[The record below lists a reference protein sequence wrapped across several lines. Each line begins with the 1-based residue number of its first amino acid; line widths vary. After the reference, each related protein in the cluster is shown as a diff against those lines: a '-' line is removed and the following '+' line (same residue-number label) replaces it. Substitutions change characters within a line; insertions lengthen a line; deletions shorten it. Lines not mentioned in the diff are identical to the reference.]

1 MTRVL
6 HVIFIVGLLFSCK
19 KAEER
24 SCFKTTG
31 DFAEIDVAVTPFNE
45 LNLGKR
51 LHYTLVHDTVN
62 FVRIKGGKNLLQSIH
77 AETVAG
83 ILYIENENRCNFLR
97 SFAEI
102 IEVEIHFVALNRIEG
117 RISHEL
123 SSSDTI
129 SGSFFNLE
137 ITRASGNAA
146 LVVNTDFLNGFVN
159 DGNADYSFTGKTNFA
174 HIQANSNG
182 LADVRGLSVQQ
193 KLEITSRST
202 RSIFCKADGIPL
214 IVTIEATGDVYY
226 TGTPSSIT
234 LNKTGAGNLIQVD

>member
-6 HVIFIVGLLFSCK
+6 CAIFIVGLLFSCK

-24 SCFKTTG
+24 TCFKTTG
-31 DFAEIDVAVTPFNE
+31 DFAERDVAVAAFTE

-51 LHYTLVHDTVN
+51 LHYTLVHDTIN
-62 FVRIKGGKNLLQSIH
+62 FVRIKGGKNLIQSIR

-83 ILYIENENRCNFLR
+83 VLFIENENRCNFLR

-102 IEVEIHFVALNRIEG
+102 IEIEIHFVSLNRIEG

-123 SSSDTI
+123 YSSDTI
-129 SGSFFNLE
+129 NGSFFNLE
-137 ITRASGNAA
+137 ITGASGNAA

-159 DGNADYSFTGKTNFA
+159 DGNADYSFTGKTNYA

-182 LADVRGLSVQQ
+182 FADVRGLTVQE
-193 KLEITSRST
+193 KLEVTSRST
-202 RSIFCKADGIPL
+202 RAIFCKADGIPL
-214 IVTIEATGDVYY
+214 FVTIEATGDVYY
-226 TGTPSSIT
+226 TGTPSSIS
-234 LNKTGAGNLIQVD
+234 LIKTGAGNLIQVD